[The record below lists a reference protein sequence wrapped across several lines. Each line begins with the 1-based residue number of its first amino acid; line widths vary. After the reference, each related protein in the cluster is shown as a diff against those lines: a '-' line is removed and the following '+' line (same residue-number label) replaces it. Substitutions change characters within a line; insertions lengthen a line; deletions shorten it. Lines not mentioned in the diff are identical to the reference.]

1 MAKQRTDYKNRDNSK
16 TNIRQYVDVY
26 IRIRVDDNC
35 IVPPAST
42 QPRADG
48 ATHVRL
54 LYGQPVGIPVIFDA
68 AANPVLHEEN
78 EVKKDYVREW
88 MSGAFAYRLVR
99 KVIGA
104 LTVLACCG
112 AVHCAAAS

>member
-26 IRIRVDDNC
+26 ISIQMKNNG

-48 ATHVRL
+48 ATDV
-54 LYGQPVGIPVIFDA
+54 
-68 AANPVLHEEN
+68 
-78 EVKKDYVREW
+78 
-88 MSGAFAYRLVR
+88 SGYE
-99 KVIGA
+99 
-104 LTVLACCG
+104 
-112 AVHCAAAS
+112 